1 MLKQGCSL
9 ALILAVLVGCNG
21 SGSTSTNESQTST
34 TAGQTTNA
42 GKKLRIAFIPK
53 GATHEF
59 WLTMKEG
66 AEKAA
71 SESNVE
77 LLWKSSLKEDDRSEQ
92 TKVVEGFTQDKVDGI
107 VLCPL
112 DENALTAPVKEAQ
125 AAGIPVI
132 IADSGLKGIEP
143 VSYIA
148 TDNFAAGK
156 VCGEE
161 LAKVV
166 PPKSKVIML
175 RYSEGS
181 ASTNAREEGFLEAAK
196 EKGLEVVSAEQYA
209 GATRESAQSASE
221 NLIQRFKAGDSL
233 SIAGVFTPN
242 ESATFGMLR
251 ALQSAQLLGKVKLI
265 GFDSSKELI
274 DGVKAGS
281 MTGVMLQ
288 DPFKMGYLGVQ
299 SMVNHIKKSGK
310 VEAKVD
316 SGAVFVTK
324 ENIESEQ
331 ARAVLPKK

>member
-1 MLKQGCSL
+1 MLKQGCFL
-9 ALILAVLVGCNG
+9 ALILAFLVGCNG
-21 SGSTSTNESQTST
+21 SSSSASNEPSAPSSGSA
-34 TAGQTTNA
+34 AGS

-59 WLTMKEG
+59 WLTMKAG

-71 SESNVE
+71 AENDVE
-77 LLWKSSLKEDDRSEQ
+77 LLWKSSVKEDDRAEQ

-132 IADSGLKGIEP
+132 IADSGLKGVEP

-181 ASTNAREEGFLEAAK
+181 ASTNAREEGFQEAAK
-196 EKGLEVVSAEQYA
+196 AKGLEVVSAEQYA

-221 NLIQRFKAGDSL
+221 NLIQRFKTGDSL
-233 SIAGVFTPN
+233 SIAGVFAPN
-242 ESATFGMLR
+242 ESVTFGMLR
-251 ALQSAQLLGKVKLI
+251 ALQSAQLAGKVKLV

-274 DGVKAGS
+274 DGVKNGS
-281 MTGVMLQ
+281 ITGVMLQ

-299 SMVNHIKKSGK
+299 SMVNHIKKTGK

-331 ARAVLPKK
+331 AKAVLPKK